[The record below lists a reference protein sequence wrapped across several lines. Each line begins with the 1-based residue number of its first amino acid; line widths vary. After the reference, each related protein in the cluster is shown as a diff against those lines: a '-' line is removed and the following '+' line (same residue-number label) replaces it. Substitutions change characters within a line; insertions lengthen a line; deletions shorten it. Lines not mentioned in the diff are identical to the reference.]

1 MRISDWSSDVCS
13 SDLSKI
19 ALGSGGFSGKGF
31 LQGTQSHLSFLP
43 EKQTDFIF
51 TMLAEEHGLIG
62 GLVLLTLYLLL
73 IAYGYAI
80 ALRARSQYG
89 RLVAGGVTIMM
100 FFYVFINVAMV
111 SGQIGRAHV

>member
-1 MRISDWSSDVCS
+1 
-13 SDLSKI
+13 
-19 ALGSGGFSGKGF
+19 
-31 LQGTQSHLSFLP
+31 
-43 EKQTDFIF
+43 
-51 TMLAEEHGLIG
+51 MLAEEHGLIG

-89 RLVAGGVTIMM
+89 RLVAGGVPIMM

-111 SGQIGRAHV
+111 SGLVPVVGVPLPLVSYGGPAMLTLLVGLGLLIRVYVHRDRSEESRGGTECVRKC